1 MPTLTAI
8 IPLQKPIVGND
19 VNNWGD
25 QLNAGLDKI
34 DSLGALNVITT
45 STNLTAVITVSAI
58 QVILATGG
66 AAGITVTLPTPVGN
80 RGKAFAVVKTDL
92 AVGTVTVTPA
102 TGLIAGLANFV
113 LVNLNQNMVAVSD
126 GTNYFIFSNN

>member
-45 STNLTAVITVSAI
+45 STNLTAVITVSALT
-58 QVILATGG
+58 VIG
-66 AAGITVTLPTPVGN
+66 AAGGATGITITLPTPIGN
-80 RGKAFAVVKTDL
+80 RGKAFAVVKTDS

-102 TGLIAGLANFV
+102 TGLIASLASYV
-113 LVNLNQNMVAVSD
+113 LVNLNQNMSAVSD
-126 GTNYFIFSNN
+126 GTNYIIYSNN